1 MNIENEPTIRATRMF
16 LFASLRSTPRILQP
30 RVENHRTKQQRE
42 VGE

>member
-1 MNIENEPTIRATRMF
+1 MNIENAPTIRATRMF